1 MNEKELICPKCF
13 KKFDRRSNLYRHLNK
28 ITPCNK
34 NTLHYQKLSDPE
46 NLKNFIKQYFPDNAE
61 TLSNNIKKKYTCDFC
76 NKQFSN
82 LSYYNKHIE
91 ELCSNNIQ
99 FEQDI
104 IKYKLRKIEKIKN
117 ENTSLKEKIYESIKT
132 LPRYTV
138 ENGKIITVEKD
149 YTHYYQQNNIQPFGE
164 EILSHLTLKFMRK
177 MIINPEVGIVNLVR
191 IIHFNPAIKIN
202 RNIFI
207 KGRKYNFVEVYQ
219 KKGWATLQRKDAFQ
233 NIIATKKDIMDE
245 WFDLIIEKNMLK
257 EKYISKYENFSHGL
271 DRYINHLVF
280 NTDFN
285 NTLKNAKITYDK
297 ISKMI
302 NLLFLNNKQIEIT
315 YTPESNLC
323 IDKTKNKNE
332 YNFPIFN
339 IEDTEK
345 DNPSDDEKNES
356 SDNGEDSLTLQIE
369 EIEENES
376 EDDVIIKKI

>member
-1 MNEKELICPKCF
+1 MSK
-13 KKFDRRSNLYRHLNK
+13 
-28 ITPCNK
+28 
-34 NTLHYQKLSDPE
+34 
-46 NLKNFIKQYFPDNAE
+46 FIK
-61 TLSNNIKKKYTCDFC
+61 
-76 NKQFSN
+76 
-82 LSYYNKHIE
+82 
-91 ELCSNNIQ
+91 
-99 FEQDI
+99 
-104 IKYKLRKIEKIKN
+104 
-117 ENTSLKEKIYESIKT
+117 
-132 LPRYTV
+132 
-138 ENGKIITVEKD
+138 
-149 YTHYYQQNNIQPFGE
+149 
-164 EILSHLTLKFMRK
+164 
-177 MIINPEVGIVNLVR
+177 
-191 IIHFNPAIKIN
+191 
-202 RNIFI
+202 
-207 KGRKYNFVEVYQ
+207 

-315 YTPESNLC
+315 YTPESNIC

-345 DNPSDDEKNES
+345 DRISEDEKNES
-356 SDNGEDSLTLQIE
+356 SDNSEDSLTLQIE